1 MSKNW
6 LPLKYRV
13 DEMSPAILE
22 KSGKSQGIWFGM
34 ESGHPEMAEVAL
46 YTVVLDSSIYITV
59 TELLFLCHRSM
70 MLI

>member
-1 MSKNW
+1 
-6 LPLKYRV
+6 
-13 DEMSPAILE
+13 
-22 KSGKSQGIWFGM
+22 M